1 MVRRKQM
8 QPAFWLT
15 ILDYREAVNRPVS
28 APNTSSLTR
37 SPTGSIRTILSI
49 DSRTSRSS
57 SSSTG
62 SRSTVY
68 VPPMSTLTDIPDF
81 RSDFSSNSGVSVSD
95 HGLARR
101 VSLGS
106 SHHQHTV
113 DDTVIQNQEY
123 VYPGDPRHIPPSRGN
138 SLRRTGSTGDLDQEF
153 ARAMKAKASAL
164 TGSPVTVS
172 SGPSLGRDIFV
183 TPPSSVPR
191 GSDRSRSE
199 HTGSQS
205 DEALFST
212 GLSGSSTRMRS
223 SISSTYFSQSG
234 DQTATGL
241 VTDGTLQDFS
251 SGGSHTRALTSTASS
266 SPYLRGSQDQ
276 SSYSSASPSGLSSLS
291 RAREVR
297 RRLSRV
303 AYTLS
308 PGYTEE
314 SSDMENSGSGTRSY
328 TYSGTPSSQSHGLSG
343 SYTPGSGDYT
353 ALSGSYTPESGE
365 LSVGSNSYSP
375 GTGSYTASQSTP
387 GSGSQSF
394 TPGSGSYTLESGS
407 YTSNGYSG
415 PSNGNGNG
423 GISAARISSSSESRS
438 GVDSFTPG
446 TETGYDICPSSDLT
460 GLSPPTTTEE
470 YSSSPAV
477 SSPMYV
483 AIESD
488 RDLEVEPEYLAR
500 VSKQTSSEY
509 LTAKVVSS
517 RGSVASFNTC
527 PTIPSEDEYATADE
541 LSSYGSVR
549 GSSKGSS
556 KAPSAESV
564 VLSAPEPPSEYVTA
578 PAIPSEE
585 STPRLSSVQLS
596 EDELQSEFGG
606 VPSRVPTIRSLAS
619 SAGGPS
625 PLPQNIPLP
634 PSVASSVPSL
644 PPTPLLPTL
653 PPTLT
658 RRSSPISV
666 TDDSR
671 SVVSSLSVR
680 DLPALPPSPAVF
692 ASEDDESLL
701 GSFSPAMRS
710 RAASTRPPSSI
721 GLSSG
726 PREAVLPPVTSRRSG
741 VPSLTESSDMP
752 AEDLPLTS
760 SSSSTSPPPSP
771 MMWAG
776 DNETDRSYD
785 SSQLQ
790 PSPSLMS
797 IAMPEV
803 PDRSFETSFLR
814 PSASVVSS
822 VNKLS
827 TLPVSPSAMTTG
839 TALPPHPAPVVRV
852 PAATTGTAL
861 PPHPAPVPRV
871 SPSGTIGSALPQYP
885 APVVRESPSGTSTGT
900 ALPLY
905 QAPTVRVS
913 ESTSS
918 ITPTTQTMSSSS
930 SSFSSGLSSSSPS
943 IVSRPSL
950 SPSLLDVYPLPGE
963 QIDEESVVGR
973 APRTVSTLL
982 STAQVTARYMSVS
995 GYSCTVA
1002 IKTHNS
1008 THISISAPPHLCQS
1022 LLVRILLHRKV
1033 LSS

>member
-1 MVRRKQM
+1 MVRRKHK
-8 QPAFWLT
+8 QPVFWLT
-15 ILDYREAVNRPVS
+15 ILDYREAVNRPTS

-81 RSDFSSNSGVSVSD
+81 RSDFSSNSAASVSD

-106 SHHQHTV
+106 SHHKHTV

-153 ARAMKAKASAL
+153 ARAMKARTSAL
-164 TGSPVTVS
+164 TGSPVTIS

-183 TPPSSVPR
+183 TPPSSVPK
-191 GSDRSRSE
+191 GSDRS

-205 DEALFST
+205 DEALFSA
-212 GLSGSSTRMRS
+212 GLSGSSSRMRS
-223 SISSTYFSQSG
+223 SVSSTYFSQSG
-234 DQTATGL
+234 DQTATPGL
-241 VTDGTLQDFS
+241 ITDGTLQDFS
-251 SGGSHTRALTSTASS
+251 SGGSYTRGTTSTASS
-266 SPYLRGSQDQ
+266 TSYLRGSQDQ

-297 RRLSRV
+297 RRLSHV
-303 AYTLS
+303 PSYALS

-328 TYSGTPSSQSHGLSG
+328 TDSGTPSSQSRGLSG
-343 SYTPGSGDYT
+343 GYTPGSGDYT
-353 ALSGSYTPESGE
+353 ALSGSYTPGSGE
-365 LSVGSNSYSP
+365 LSVGSGSYSP

-407 YTSNGYSG
+407 YTSNGYSA
-415 PSNGNGNG
+415 PSNG
-423 GISAARISSSSESRS
+423 GISAARISSSSESRSRS

-460 GLSPPTTTEE
+460 GLTPPTTTEE

-488 RDLEVEPEYLAR
+488 RALQVEPEDLAR
-500 VSKQTSSEY
+500 VSKQSSSEY
-509 LTAKVVSS
+509 LTAKVISS
-517 RGSVASFNTC
+517 RGSVASFDTC

-541 LSSYGSVR
+541 LSSYGSLR

-556 KAPSAESV
+556 KASAESLA
-564 VLSAPEPPSEYVTA
+564 LSAPAPASEYVTA

-596 EDELQSEFGG
+596 EDELQSEIGG
-606 VPSRVPTIRSLAS
+606 FPSRVPTIRSLAS
-619 SAGGPS
+619 SAGRPS

-634 PSVASSVPSL
+634 PSVISSVLSL
-644 PPTPLLPTL
+644 PPTPLLPAL
-653 PPTLT
+653 PPTVT
-658 RRSSPISV
+658 RRSSPVSV

-671 SVVSSLSVR
+671 SAVSSLSVR
-680 DLPALPPSPAVF
+680 DLPALPLSPAVF

-726 PREAVLPPVTSRRSG
+726 PREAILPPVTSRRSG
-741 VPSLTESSDMP
+741 VPSLIESSDLP
-752 AEDLPLTS
+752 VEDRPLTS

-803 PDRSFETSFLR
+803 PDRSFDTSFLR

-839 TALPPHPAPVVRV
+839 TALPPHPAPVVRAPPSATTRIPPH
-852 PAATTGTAL
+852 PAPVLRVSPSGTTTGTAL
-861 PPHPAPVPRV
+861 PQR
-871 SPSGTIGSALPQYP
+871 P
-885 APVVRESPSGTSTGT
+885 APVVRESPSGTTTGT

-905 QAPTVRVS
+905 QAPVLQVS

-950 SPSLLDVYPLPGE
+950 SPSLLDVYPFPEE
-963 QIDEESVVGR
+963 QVDEESVIGR

-982 STAQVTARYMSVS
+982 STAQVSARYMSVS
-995 GYSCTVA
+995 GYSRTV
-1002 IKTHNS
+1002 I
-1008 THISISAPPHLCQS
+1008 
-1022 LLVRILLHRKV
+1022 
-1033 LSS
+1033 

>member
-1 MVRRKQM
+1 MVRRKHKQS
-8 QPAFWLT
+8 AFWLT
-15 ILDYREAVNRPVS
+15 ILDYREAVNRPSSV
-28 APNTSSLTR
+28 PNTSSLTR

-57 SSSTG
+57 TSSTG

-81 RSDFSSNSGVSVSD
+81 RSNLSSNSAASVSD

-106 SHHQHTV
+106 SHHKHTV

-123 VYPGDPRHIPPSRGN
+123 VYPGDPRHIPPSRGH

-164 TGSPVTVS
+164 TGSPVTIS

-199 HTGSQS
+199 HAGSQS
-205 DEALFST
+205 DEAGFSAR
-212 GLSGSSTRMRS
+212 LSGSSSRMRS

-241 VTDGTLQDFS
+241 ITDGTLQGFS
-251 SGGSHTRALTSTASS
+251 SGGSHTRAMTSTASS
-266 SPYLRGSQDQ
+266 SPYLGDSQDQ

-303 AYTLS
+303 TSYTLS

-314 SSDMENSGSGTRSY
+314 SSDLENSGSGTRSY
-328 TYSGTPSSQSHGLSG
+328 TYSGTPSSQSQGLSG

-353 ALSGSYTPESGE
+353 ALSGGYTPGSGE
-365 LSVGSNSYSP
+365 LSVGSGSYSP

-387 GSGSQSF
+387 ESGSQSF

-407 YTSNGYSG
+407 YTSNGYSA
-415 PSNGNGNG
+415 PSNGNG
-423 GISAARISSSSESRS
+423 GISATGISSSSESRS
-438 GVDSFTPG
+438 GVGSFTPG

-460 GLSPPTTTEE
+460 GLTPPTTTEE

-483 AIESD
+483 VIESD
-488 RDLEVEPEYLAR
+488 RALEVEPEDLAR
-500 VSKQTSSEY
+500 VSKQSSSEY
-509 LTAKVVSS
+509 LTAKAVSS
-517 RGSVASFNTC
+517 RASVASFDTC

-556 KAPSAESV
+556 KAPSAES
-564 VLSAPEPPSEYVTA
+564 LAFSAPAPASEYVTA
-578 PAIPSEE
+578 PVIPSEE

-596 EDELQSEFGG
+596 EEELQSEIGG

-644 PPTPLLPTL
+644 PPTPLLPAL

-658 RRSSPISV
+658 RRSSPVSV

-671 SVVSSLSVR
+671 SVISSLSVR
-680 DLPALPPSPAVF
+680 DLPALPLSPAVF

-701 GSFSPAMRS
+701 GSFSPPMRS

-726 PREAVLPPVTSRRSG
+726 FREVVLPPVTSRRSG
-741 VPSLTESSDMP
+741 VPSLIESSDLP
-752 AEDLPLTS
+752 VEDVPLTS
-760 SSSSTSPPPSP
+760 SSSSSSPPPPSP

-852 PAATTGTAL
+852 PPAATTRTAL
-861 PPHPAPVPRV
+861 PPHPAPVVRV
-871 SPSGTIGSALPQYP
+871 SPTGITTGTALP
-885 APVVRESPSGTSTGT
+885 PVVRESPSGTTTGT
-900 ALPLY
+900 TLPQY
-905 QAPTVRVS
+905 QAPVLRVS

-943 IVSRPSL
+943 VVSQPSL
-950 SPSLLDVYPLPGE
+950 SPSLLDVYPLPEE
-963 QIDEESVVGR
+963 QVEEESVIGR

-982 STAQVTARYMSVS
+982 STAQVSARYMSVS
-995 GYSCTVA
+995 GYSRTVA
-1002 IKTHNS
+1002 
-1008 THISISAPPHLCQS
+1008 
-1022 LLVRILLHRKV
+1022 
-1033 LSS
+1033 